1 MDLALQQAIDAHPV
15 ITFDVYDTL
24 VCRVI
29 YKDRDLWHLV
39 EREYQKRNHA
49 KPIGFYKKRE
59 MADHKARKTCPYR
72 EVTLDEIYEVFADL
86 YGQELAD
93 ACKALEI
100 ELEINKLKDYRE

>member
-29 YKDRDLWHLV
+29 YKDRDLWQLV
-39 EREYQKRNHA
+39 DREYQKRNHA

-59 MADHKARKTCPYR
+59 TADHKARKTYPYR
-72 EVTLDEIYEVFADL
+72 EVTLVPCWRNYKKWV
-86 YGQELAD
+86 
-93 ACKALEI
+93 
-100 ELEINKLKDYRE
+100 LKSLTKMKESASVLNETN